1 VSEDAVDDGRM
12 VGAPEQGSEDGL
24 AVLAAELEAA
34 SDLPLD
40 ERLALL
46 KRAEEAIARSLEG
59 LDGL

>member
-1 VSEDAVDDGRM
+1 M